1 MKPMKALKNK
11 LLACSIAAVL
21 LGSASLT
28 TAAADAEP
36 VIQGAGSVAYVSGG
50 VGSESL
56 DRLSAIAGQ
65 FNVKLIFAMNSGE
78 YVSNVR
84 VEIIDAKGRNV
95 VDAHSDGPWF
105 LARLPVGH
113 YQMVASLS
121 GKTEKRQIDVAANK
135 LSTIDF
141 RWAAQ

>member
-11 LLACSIAAVL
+11 LLAGSIAALL
-21 LGSASLT
+21 LGAASLV
-28 TAAADAEP
+28 AAADTEP
-36 VIQGAGSVAYVSGG
+36 VIHSNANVSYVSGG
-50 VGSESL
+50 VGDESL

-84 VEIIDAKGRNV
+84 VEITDSKGHDV
-95 VDAHSDGPWF
+95 VDTHSEGPWF

-113 YQMVASLS
+113 YQLVATLS
-121 GKTEKRQIDVAANK
+121 GKAEKRQLDVGANK
-135 LSTIDF
+135 LSTVDF
-141 RWAAQ
+141 RWAAP